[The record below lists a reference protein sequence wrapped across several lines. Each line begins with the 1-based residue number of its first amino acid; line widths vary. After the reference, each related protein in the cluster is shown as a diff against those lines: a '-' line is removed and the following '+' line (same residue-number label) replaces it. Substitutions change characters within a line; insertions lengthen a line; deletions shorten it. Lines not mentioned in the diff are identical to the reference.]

1 MASLCGPFPR
11 LITLT
16 VKKFSLLCDV
26 LVLRRCMSRPAQLRA
41 QGVCGPRGREHI
53 PPAPIP
59 APRTE
64 VQHRHGPFMCAWLPH
79 PAPRL
84 SRWVWSCGSYVNF
97 YFIFFFNFLRQPSGE
112 LHYVCECCPSVSL
125 PQPQQVSLTIWQM
138 QCWGRQGSACAC
150 WRARWVTLTMWQTRR
165 WRLWCTGANY
175 VCESRGTRQAGCD
188 HACLTNA
195 EAQAP
200 LCILSA
206 HSSSLSEASLTAG
219 RAQCYKH
226 KHQDLCLCVHKV
238 GLNAPRTRAC
248 SNSETGSA
256 PALLSNGNMFMVVHT
271 TQVFASVD
279 LVN

>member
-1 MASLCGPFPR
+1 
-11 LITLT
+11 
-16 VKKFSLLCDV
+16 
-26 LVLRRCMSRPAQLRA
+26 
-41 QGVCGPRGREHI
+41 
-53 PPAPIP
+53 
-59 APRTE
+59 
-64 VQHRHGPFMCAWLPH
+64 MCESVA
-79 PAPRL
+79 RL
-84 SRWVWSCGSYVNF
+84 S
-97 YFIFFFNFLRQPSGE
+97 P
-112 LHYVCECCPSVSL
+112 CPSPSRWAW
-125 PQPQQVSLTIWQM
+125 PYGKCSAGD
-138 QCWGRQGSACAC
+138 GRASVCAC

-206 HSSSLSEASLTAG
+206 RSSSLSEARLAAG

-226 KHQDLCLCVHKV
+226 EHQDLCLCVHKV

-248 SNSETGSA
+248 WNSATGSA
-256 PALLSNGNMFMVVHT
+256 RAMLSNGNMFVVVHT